1 MLMMRRRRIKRM
13 ATWTLPV
20 IKIKIMMMMMRGVA
34 ARAWEDEENKNQED
48 GEVVACDKMMI
59 MMRRPNL
66 ELAWR
71 KLSTARVTRE
81 PRIVKPTCT
90 ISSSV
95 VVMII
100 KMVMTMTMMVVVMS
114 MMMIVKTMMVMIFDI

>member
-13 ATWTLPV
+13 ATRLLPV

-34 ARAWEDEENKNQED
+34 ARAGEEEEENKNQED
-48 GEVVACDKMMI
+48 GEVVACEKIMMMI
-59 MMRRPNL
+59 RRPNL

-90 ISSSV
+90 RSS
-95 VVMII
+95 
-100 KMVMTMTMMVVVMS
+100 
-114 MMMIVKTMMVMIFDI
+114 

>member
-1 MLMMRRRRIKRM
+1 M
-13 ATWTLPV
+13 ATRLLPV
-20 IKIKIMMMMMRGVA
+20 IKIKIMMMMMRGIA
-34 ARAWEDEENKNQED
+34 ARAGEEEENKNQED

-90 ISSSV
+90 RSS
-95 VVMII
+95 
-100 KMVMTMTMMVVVMS
+100 
-114 MMMIVKTMMVMIFDI
+114 